1 MTRQRRGYI
10 VLIVTFVFAL
20 AGSFAA
26 QSSRPPLSSPS
37 VIAPPTWWRVLQM
50 PDGRTF
56 VTDGGLSVDAKLAR
70 PATMPSVVLP
80 PVSSKMIAGYLL
92 APYDREMAIGELRPG
107 NAKNTFT
114 TPDGVVLNGN
124 YITFLR
130 QIVPAARTRLRTRGK
145 TDPVVVVTDGQAVA
159 VMMPVQPPR

>member
-1 MTRQRRGYI
+1 MTRQRRRSA
-10 VLIVTFVFAL
+10 VLV
-20 AGSFAA
+20 GSFMVAMATSVAA

-37 VIAPPTWWRVLQM
+37 VVAPPTWWRVIQM

-80 PVSSKMIAGYLL
+80 LASAKMLAGYLA
-92 APYDREMAIGELRPG
+92 APHDKETGIGELRPG
-107 NAKNTFT
+107 SATNTFT
-114 TPDGVVLNGN
+114 TADGVVLNGN

-130 QIVPAARTRLRTRGK
+130 QIVPPARTRLRTRGK
-145 TDPVVVVTDGQAVA
+145 TDPVVVVTGDQVVA
-159 VMMPVQPPR
+159 IMIPVQPPR